1 MINDTC
7 KHVVLTTQRVDVPL
21 CDTNQMTSH
30 INQITRA
37 KVLSRISVNT
47 AELVFFVVDKV
58 ETVTKEQPSK
68 ATCNVTLK
76 ALHGELN
83 KFWNVGKALQLKFY
97 QRTKPLKRITRI
109 TPLEI

>member
-7 KHVVLTTQRVDVPL
+7 KHLALTTQRVDVPL

-47 AELVFFVVDKV
+47 AELTFLVVDKV
-58 ETVTKEQPSK
+58 SQLVPS
-68 ATCNVTLK
+68 
-76 ALHGELN
+76 EDIDQ
-83 KFWNVGKALQLKFY
+83 GKLDLSENI
-97 QRTKPLKRITRI
+97 PLAD
-109 TPLEI
+109 P